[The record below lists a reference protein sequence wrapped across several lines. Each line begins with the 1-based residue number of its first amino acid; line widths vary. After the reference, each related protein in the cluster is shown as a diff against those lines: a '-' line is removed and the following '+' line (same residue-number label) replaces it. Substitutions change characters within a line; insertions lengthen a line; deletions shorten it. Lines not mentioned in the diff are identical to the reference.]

1 VGACLPDCR
10 QGFSCGSKLVC
21 DPTTGTCA

>member
-10 QGFSCGSKLVC
+10 QGFSCGALACNAS
-21 DPTTGTCA
+21 TGACG